1 MLPKF
6 FILFIIVPVIEL
18 VLLFQVGARIG
29 LPATLGII
37 IVTAIIGVR
46 LTRAQG
52 AHNMQRART
61 AMNEGRMPHQEVLDG
76 MMIIIAG
83 VLLIT
88 PGLLTDALG
97 FTLLFP
103 SLRAKLRKRL
113 AKSFNKRVQVVGRP
127 ANGQRDDEVDDDSVI
142 EAEII
147 ED

>member
-1 MLPKF
+1 MFPRL

-18 VLLFQVGARIG
+18 ILLFQVGARIG
-29 LPATLGII
+29 PLPTLGII
-37 IVTAIIGVR
+37 IITAIIGAR

-113 AKSFNKRVQVVGRP
+113 AKSLNRRVQVVSNP
-127 ANGQRDDEVDDDSVI
+127 VNEQRAGEVDDDSVI

>member
-1 MLPKF
+1 MFPQLLL
-6 FILFIIVPVIEL
+6 LFIIVPVIEL
-18 VLLFQVGARIG
+18 ILLFQVGARIG
-29 LPATLGII
+29 PLPTLGII
-37 IVTAIIGVR
+37 IITAIIGAR

>member
-1 MLPKF
+1 MFPQLLL
-6 FILFIIVPVIEL
+6 LFIIVPVIEL
-18 VLLFQVGARIG
+18 ILLFQVGARIG
-29 LPATLGII
+29 PLPTLGII
-37 IVTAIIGVR
+37 IITAIIGAR

-83 VLLIT
+83 VMLIT
-88 PGLLTDALG
+88 PGFLTDALG

-113 AKSFNKRVQVVGRP
+113 AKSLNRRVQIVGNP
-127 ANGQRDDEVDDDSVI
+127 ANGQRTGEVDDDSVI

>member
-1 MLPKF
+1 
-6 FILFIIVPVIEL
+6 
-18 VLLFQVGARIG
+18 
-29 LPATLGII
+29 
-37 IVTAIIGVR
+37 
-46 LTRAQG
+46 
-52 AHNMQRART
+52 
-61 AMNEGRMPHQEVLDG
+61 MPHQEVLDG

-127 ANGQRDDEVDDDSVI
+127 ANGQRDDKVDDDSVI